1 MIDICFGSD
10 ILDGR
15 HVVVRP
21 VTPKPTS
28 NPSTSTSPDPNGW
41 KRVLYEY
48 NPSIPDNYTSI
59 RFLSSLS
66 INSGLSV
73 YRYWPSVIST
83 ATAFCLH
90 ALMIPVYFV
99 VYYNLSVHQLRP
111 LDLISIDILLLII
124 GYICR
129 ELVVRKMM
137 EGIVPA
143 RSCTNDDESSSVSS
157 SSTLSPT
164 SPTISELSPST
175 TSKQREKLLKD
186 MYRAILL
193 FTTVYVLSPLLRTLT
208 NSWHHDTILSIGIV
222 MFLIHVV
229 FHDYGFV
236 NRRRSTMDEWLLRR
250 GSKTR
255 VINGWKRVETSV
267 SLNAIVFSAVV
278 LGSRLESSEALFA
291 FVFFSMTSFAFF
303 PFAFKW
309 VLLSHPKAFLGMLV
323 PCTSAFSAW
332 LLMVHAGRII
342 TGIYLVAFGVAIF
355 VGPMLLIMCLPLK
368 RSIKGP
374 WDIAHVKTK
383 DAPASPVH
391 SDPTSENR

>member
-1 MIDICFGSD
+1 MIDISFGSD

-15 HVVVRP
+15 HVIFP
-21 VTPKPTS
+21 EGGQES
-28 NPSTSTSPDPNGW
+28 GTSPDPNGW

-48 NPSIPDNYTSI
+48 NPSIPDNYTSN

-73 YRYWPSVIST
+73 YKYWPTVSST

-99 VYYNLSVHQLRP
+99 VYYNLSVDQLQP
-111 LDLISIDILLLII
+111 LDLISIDIVLLIV

-137 EGIVPA
+137 EGVELV
-143 RSCTNDDESSSVSS
+143 RSTTNDDESSSVSS
-157 SSTLSPT
+157 STVSP
-164 SPTISELSPST
+164 SSVSEISPST
-175 TSKQREKLLKD
+175 LVKKRGKLLKD
-186 MYRAILL
+186 MYRAVLL

-208 NSWHHDTILSIGIV
+208 NSWNHDTILTIGIV

-236 NRRRSTMDEWLLRR
+236 NRRRSTMDEWLLKR
-250 GSKTR
+250 GSKSR
-255 VINGWKRVETSV
+255 VINEWKRVESSV

-309 VLLSHPKAFLGMLV
+309 VLLSHPKAFMGFLL

-332 LLMVHAGRII
+332 LLMVHAGTII
-342 TGIYLVAFGVAIF
+342 TSIYVVGFGVAIF
-355 VGPMLLIMCLPLK
+355 VGPMLLILCLPLK

-374 WDIAHVKTK
+374 WDIAHVKAK
-383 DAPASPVH
+383 DAPVSPVH
-391 SDPTSENR
+391 SAHESDDSYNK

>member
-1 MIDICFGSD
+1 MIDISFGSD

-15 HVVVRP
+15 HVVFPHIERNTTRDP
-21 VTPKPTS
+21 
-28 NPSTSTSPDPNGW
+28 SPDPNGW

-59 RFLSSLS
+59 QFLSGLS

-73 YRYWPSVIST
+73 YKYWPSVVST
-83 ATAFCLH
+83 ATAFSLH

-99 VYYNLSVHQLRP
+99 VYYNLSVTRLRP
-111 LDLISIDILLLII
+111 LDLITIDVLILIV
-124 GYICR
+124 GYVSR

-137 EGIVPA
+137 EGVEPA
-143 RSCTNDDESSSVSS
+143 RLSSINDDEVSS
-157 SSTLSPT
+157 PSSTVSPT
-164 SPTISELSPST
+164 SPSISDISPST
-175 TSKQREKLLKD
+175 VSKQREKLFKD

-208 NSWHHDTILSIGIV
+208 NSWNHDTILTIGIV
-222 MFLIHVV
+222 MFLLHVV

-250 GSKTR
+250 GSKSR
-255 VINGWKRVETSV
+255 VVNGWKRVETSV

-291 FVFFSMTSFAFF
+291 FVFFSMTSFAFL

-309 VLLSHPKAFLGMLV
+309 VLFSHPKAFLGFLL
-323 PCTSAFSAW
+323 PCTSAFSTW
-332 LLMVHAGRII
+332 LLMVHAGLVISS
-342 TGIYLVAFGVAIF
+342 IYLLAFGVAIF
-355 VGPMLLIMCLPLK
+355 VGPMLLILCLPLK

-374 WDIAHVKTK
+374 WDIAHVVAK
-383 DAPASPVH
+383 DVPSSPVH
-391 SDPTSENR
+391 SAADSDFSYHR